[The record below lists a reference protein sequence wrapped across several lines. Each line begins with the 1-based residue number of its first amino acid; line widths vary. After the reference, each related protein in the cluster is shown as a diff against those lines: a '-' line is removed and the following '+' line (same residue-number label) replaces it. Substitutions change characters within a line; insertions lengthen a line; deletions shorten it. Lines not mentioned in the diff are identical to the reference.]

1 MRMTYLLPPVLALM
15 LVGCGPDEEAER
27 EVTPPTPTTEQPAAP
42 ADDVT
47 VPDTTEPVPGTGTS
61 SGNSTMDSG
70 TGGGVTTP
78 PADNGSG
85 LGTESGSGTAPNTGT
100 GTGTGT
106 GASQ

>member
-27 EVTPPTPTTEQPAAP
+27 EVTPPPPTTEQPSAP

-47 VPDTTEPVPGTGTS
+47 VPETNEPAPGMGTT
-61 SGNSTMDSG
+61 SGNSTMDNG
-70 TGGGVTTP
+70 TGGGVSTP

-100 GTGTGT
+100 GTGTG
-106 GASQ
+106 Q